1 MDRRTFLAVSSA
13 ALAHAAHAV
22 VPAAAPSAERESAD
36 RALQNDSTRAIKFPA
51 WVRDVTRMAFVTLD
65 QVIPAAEMG
74 VQVCHT
80 NVLWPYYPLL
90 RDGGRIPDQDDRLL
104 KEVVR
109 RCHDRGMK
117 LSLGLPPFPPAALL
131 AVHPEWRHHSADNDA
146 AQKIV
151 AKDDDLGTRLP
162 CNLSPWGDYLI
173 DVCGELVEH
182 YQVDGFSFDGNYHPA
197 ICYCPACKA
206 AYRMDQDRELPARV
220 QLEDL
225 AYREYLA
232 WRGDRLEQHYAAL
245 QKKIKS
251 INPDAAVMTWT
262 VNAGRYGHFLHSPR
276 AMPTRLNRLIDL
288 PMQEWWLDETNFG
301 ASVAPAFG
309 AAYVRAVADYRPAA
323 SEAYMMSRGNPYGTD
338 SFPVHERLTRSML
351 SLANGCVAAES
362 LGWPGHFESTRTV
375 LAEVKRRES
384 LVTRTSPW
392 AWCGLLV
399 SEQTR
404 QFHAFRNIAEH
415 FLPHVF
421 GAFRVGLEEHFPMT
435 LLNDWDVNPVSLAQ
449 QRVVV
454 LPSSAALSD
463 AQVAALREYVKRG
476 GGLVATGETSLCDEL
491 GRPRPDLALADV
503 FGVSYRGRT
512 DGAAP
517 IEKLDVNFQQAI
529 DEKYWQQRVGVATLT
544 WNDVPFWDDARL
556 KTLVPH
562 RSVTFRGPQAWVTE
576 PKNAADVAARMLPA
590 GSQHAPIPAA
600 IARNFGAG
608 RVVYF
613 PACLDA
619 ALWSYSYPYQ
629 RRMLARAI
637 EWAAGGPPAL
647 QTFAPMCVQTTY
659 WTQQTDAAPRTLVH
673 FFNGVNTTAHHGVP
687 VAEVPLREET
697 LPIYDI
703 RLRFPAGR
711 FQSARVEPTGQSL
724 EIRPTAD
731 APWAEVTLPKL
742 ELHLALI
749 LT

>member
-1 MDRRTFLAVSSA
+1 MDRRTFLAVSGG
-13 ALAHAAHAV
+13 ALAQ
-22 VPAAAPSAERESAD
+22 AAAASPSITSRGAERARTD
-36 RALQNDSTRAIKFPA
+36 RAPQNDPPRAIKFPA
-51 WVRDVTRMAFVTLD
+51 WVRGVTRMAFVTLD
-65 QVIPAAEMG
+65 QILPAAEMG

-90 RDGGRIPDQDDRLL
+90 RDGGKIPEQDDRLL

-117 LSLGLPPFPPAALL
+117 LSLGLPPFPPASLL
-131 AVHPEWRHHSADNDA
+131 ARHPEWRHHAVDDASAL
-146 AQKIV
+146 QIV

-182 YQVDGFSFDGNYHPA
+182 YQVDGFSFDGNYHSA
-197 ICYCPACKA
+197 MCYCPACKA
-206 AYRMDQDRELPARV
+206 AYRTDRDRGLPERV
-220 QLEDL
+220 NLEDV

-232 WRGDRLEQHYAAL
+232 WRGERLEQHYEAL
-245 QKKIKS
+245 QHQIKS
-251 INPDAAVMTWT
+251 VNPDAAVMTWT

-338 SFPVHERLTRSML
+338 SFPVHERLTRAML
-351 SLANGCVAAES
+351 SLTNGCVAAES
-362 LGWPGHFESTRTV
+362 LGWPGHLESTRTV

-384 LVTRTSPW
+384 LVTRTYPW
-392 AWCGLLV
+392 AWGGLLV

-421 GAFRVGLEEHFPMT
+421 GAFRVGLEEHLPLT
-435 LLNDWDVNPVSLAQ
+435 LLNDWDVNPVSLAR

-454 LPSSAALSD
+454 APSSAALSD
-463 AQVAALREYVKRG
+463 AQVAALREYVERG
-476 GGLVATGETSLCDEL
+476 GGLVATGETSLCDEI
-491 GRPRPDLALADV
+491 GRPRQDLALADL

-517 IEKLDVNFQQAI
+517 LEQLDANFQQAI
-529 DEKYWQQRVGVATLT
+529 DENYWRQRVGLATLT
-544 WNDVPFWDDARL
+544 WADLPLWDDAKL
-556 KTLVPH
+556 KSLVPH

-576 PKNAADVAARMLPA
+576 PKNAADVVARMLPA
-590 GSQHAPIPAA
+590 GSKHAPIPAV
-600 IARNFGAG
+600 IARKHGAG

-629 RRMLARAI
+629 RRMLALAMQ
-637 EWAAGGPPAL
+637 WAAGGPPPI
-647 QTFAPMCVQTTY
+647 QVSAPMCVQTTF
-659 WTQQTDAAPRTLVH
+659 WTQQTDGDPRTLVH

-687 VAEVPLREET
+687 VAEAPLREET
-697 LPIYDI
+697 LPIHDI
-703 RLRFPAGR
+703 KLRLPAGR
-711 FQSARVEPTGQSL
+711 FRSAIVEPTGESL
-724 EIRPTAD
+724 ELRPAAD
-731 APWAEVTLPKL
+731 GQWVEATLPKL
-742 ELHLALI
+742 ELHLGLV